1 MKSHWKNMHEKKDGL
16 PGQRFHATY
25 PIVRDAQGYGLSSL
39 AVGYSQAQNESLGE
53 LGLGHI
59 AND

>member
-1 MKSHWKNMHEKKDGL
+1 MYEKKDGL
-16 PGQRFHATY
+16 PGQRFYVTY

-39 AVGYSQAQNESLGE
+39 AVRCSQAQNESLGE
-53 LGLGHI
+53 LVLGYI